1 MSRPKSDL
9 DLYFQTGKVH
19 VFHRYLDSSK
29 SGGVTGSVPGVHELA
44 ALEKELEQF
53 ATRAASRTS
62 YMEQELRSLRTRFR
76 LPEPLGMVTA
86 KHHSDSTNT
95 SSLTPFKQQQTTLLS
110 GSNARPRK
118 GSVGT
123 SGNEHW
129 RKDAS
134 PFGHQL
140 TSSTSS
146 LQKSHS
152 FAGSR
157 KRSDAS
163 DRPLGSSRGALFNRP
178 DSSIA
183 STNASGVNLA
193 TKPRSLSQSGTAG
206 LGNRRSPPPSP
217 AMSQSSLASNESAA
231 LLATPTRGSRLNDKR
246 GIRRKRKHGTITE
259 NGTYRG
265 EYPLEL
271 DDEDDDDFQASP
283 RGKSSST
290 PTKTGRRGRPSLAD
304 RAAMVQGSP
313 KSVGNNTTRN
323 STSSPLKK
331 QRTSSTLASSG
342 GTHPGEGQ
350 SQEVPPPKRS
360 KPPKTTPPDAINE
373 DFSRVKVASEV
384 PVTTFWASVEP
395 YFRPLN
401 DSDIKFLQNDG
412 DSLIPFLIPTLGKH
426 YTQAWAEE
434 DRDVYQGLLSYAGP
448 SPTTDVCGGGSSGYG
463 NGLTSGKGKMRYSG
477 RGVKQESK
485 PFLTTPATTIEATS
499 TGLPQESHPLPNTGK
514 PITNILDEH
523 LLNKDIGCGPLAE
536 RIVSA
541 FIQDRLID
549 PAELSHNE
557 EDGISGSDKEGKH
570 AILTVTP
577 QALVVEPVES
587 PPATDN
593 GPVEVVG
600 LEERLVREL
609 RHIGV
614 LGGEDVDWSTRED
627 DEICAILRHA
637 QRLLRDQVEVNR
649 NRKQRL
655 LEVVRDHMAFQ
666 EYHQILEE
674 LDKQVEQ
681 SYVKRYRGQ
690 KTKRKKSIPTKTAL
704 SDNVQHAMDRRRRII
719 EGIGWLFPEEK
730 YLPPTM
736 SIYEGLDLPPT
747 STVPTPTSQSN

>member
-1 MSRPKSDL
+1 MSRPKTDV
-9 DLYFQTGKVH
+9 DHYFQTGKVH
-19 VFHRYLDSSK
+19 LFHRYLDSSK
-29 SGGVTGSVPGVHELA
+29 SGGVTGSVPSAHELA
-44 ALEKELEQF
+44 ALEKELGQF
-53 ATRAASRTS
+53 ATRAASRAS
-62 YMEQELRSLRTRFR
+62 HMEQELRSLRTRFR

-86 KHHSDSTNT
+86 KHHSDSTST
-95 SSLTPFKQQQTTLLS
+95 SPLSSFKQQQTTLLS
-110 GSNARPRK
+110 GSSARPRK
-118 GSVGT
+118 GSMGT
-123 SGNEHW
+123 GGSDHW

-134 PFGHQL
+134 PFGHQV
-140 TSSTSS
+140 TSSASS

-178 DSSIA
+178 DHNTV
-183 STNASGVNLA
+183 STSVSDANST
-193 TKPRSLSQSGTAG
+193 TKPRSASQSSSTAF
-206 LGNRRSPPPSP
+206 GNRRSPPPSP
-217 AMSQSSLASNESAA
+217 AMSQSSLISNESAA

-246 GIRRKRKHGTITE
+246 GTRRKRKHGTITE
-259 NGTYRG
+259 NGVYRD

-283 RGKSSST
+283 RGKSNST

-304 RAAMVQGSP
+304 RAAMAQGSP
-313 KSVGNNTTRN
+313 KGVSTTRN
-323 STSSPLKK
+323 TTGSPLKK
-331 QRTSSTLASSG
+331 QRTSSTLSSSS
-342 GTHPGEGQ
+342 GTHPGEEQ
-350 SQEVPPPKRS
+350 SQEAPPPKRS
-360 KPPKTTPPDAINE
+360 RPKTTPDAVNE

-401 DSDIKFLQNDG
+401 DGDIKFLQNDG
-412 DSLIPFLIPTLGKH
+412 DSLTPFLTPTLGKH
-426 YTQAWAEE
+426 YTQVWSEE

-448 SPTTDVCGGGSSGYG
+448 SPTTDINSGSVPGYG
-463 NGLTSGKGKMRYSG
+463 NGLISGKGKMRNSG

-485 PFLTTPATTIEATS
+485 STLTTPAAGIEETP
-499 TGLPQESHPLPNTGK
+499 TGVPQDSHQLPNVGK
-514 PITNILDEH
+514 PVTNIMDEH
-523 LLNKDIGCGPLAE
+523 LLDKDIGCGPLAE

-541 FIQDRLID
+541 LVQDRLID

-557 EDGISGSDKEGKH
+557 EASGSDKEGKH

-577 QALVVEPVES
+577 QASVVESTES
-587 PPATDN
+587 PSATDN

-614 LGGEDVDWSTRED
+614 LGGEEVDWSIRED

-649 NRKQRL
+649 MRKQRL

-719 EGIGWLFPEEK
+719 EGIGCLFPEEK
-730 YLPPTM
+730 YLPPST
-736 SIYEGLDLPPT
+736 SIYDGLDLPPS